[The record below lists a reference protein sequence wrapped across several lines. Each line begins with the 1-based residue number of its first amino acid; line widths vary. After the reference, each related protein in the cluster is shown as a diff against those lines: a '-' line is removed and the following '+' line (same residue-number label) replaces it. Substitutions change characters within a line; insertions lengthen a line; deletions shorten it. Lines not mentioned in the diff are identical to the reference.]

1 MASVWKGCRRRHP
14 SYHHV
19 ELEAEMDCVVV
30 LSACPHDI
38 FPVNG
43 VDCTPKD
50 VAYSIR

>member
-1 MASVWKGCRRRHP
+1 
-14 SYHHV
+14 
-19 ELEAEMDCVVV
+19 MDCVVV